1 MTIKSKINNVRRKL
15 MRGLTKNIGNSH
27 FDKTANITKV
37 DVKRVLI
44 CRPNPRL
51 GNQLLITPLLQ
62 EIIATYPDCKIDLFV
77 NGNAAPSIFKNY
89 KNVNQIIRLPRKP
102 FKELYKY
109 MKGWM
114 AIKKY
119 KYDIVIN
126 VIKNSSSGRLSA
138 QFANGKFK
146 FFGDVIDDL
155 NSKFTDYDHI
165 AKGPVY
171 NFRHY
176 LSLLGIPENNN
187 TVPLLNLK
195 LTCSEITEANKLVQ
209 DIVKNNKKNICI
221 FTYATKAK
229 CYNTSWWEIF
239 YKSLLD
245 AFPEYNIIEVL
256 PVENVS
262 QIGFKAPT
270 FYSKDIRE
278 IAAFIA
284 NTKVFIGA
292 DSGMMHLASASLT
305 PTVGLFCVT
314 DEKMYAP
321 YGNNSL
327 AINTTNTN
335 TAQSIEIIAAL
346 LNKKLA

>member
-1 MTIKSKINNVRRKL
+1 MSIKSKINNVRRKL
-15 MRGLTKNIGNSH
+15 MHRLTKNIGRSY

-37 DVKRVLI
+37 DVKRILI

-62 EIIATYPDCKIDLFV
+62 EVIATYPDCKIDLFV

-89 KNVNQIIRLPRKP
+89 QNVNQIIRLPRKP
-102 FKELYKY
+102 FKELHNY

-114 AIKKY
+114 AIKKH

-126 VIKNSSSGRLSA
+126 VVKNSSSGRLST
-138 QFANGKFK
+138 QFASGKFK
-146 FFGDVIDDL
+146 FFGDDIDDL
-155 NSKFTDYDHI
+155 TNTFTDYKHI

-176 LSLLGIPENNN
+176 LNLLGMPKNNN
-187 TVPLLNLK
+187 PVPPLNLK
-195 LTCSEITEANKLVQ
+195 LAPSEIAEANKLVQ
-209 DIVKNNKKNICI
+209 DIVKNNKKTICI
-221 FTYATKAK
+221 FTYATRAK
-229 CYNTSWWEIF
+229 CYNLNWWETF
-239 YKSLLD
+239 YQSLRD

-284 NTKVFIGA
+284 NTAIFIGA

-314 DEKMYAP
+314 DERMYAP
-321 YGNNSL
+321 YENNSF
-327 AINTTNTN
+327 AINTTNTS

-346 LNKKLA
+346 LNKNFA